1 MVRWAWMWP
10 DSYFHSRA
18 DAAHLPKK
26 TLYAKFAVHLE
37 EKKKQR
43 AVLTAKT
50 ALG

>member
-1 MVRWAWMWP
+1 MLRWAWMWP
-10 DSYFHSRA
+10 YLYCRSRV

-26 TLYAKFAVHLE
+26 SLYAKFAVHLE